1 MKLIEA
7 LVVAQQEYGIDGHWQ
22 TIHFGNAL
30 HIKRVIDGFYEAHDG
45 GIGLFSRSDRLE
57 TVLADFAERYPYELL
72 DEQWKAAPYTKGA
85 PRLDQGVNH

>member
-7 LVVAQQEYGIDGHWQ
+7 FVVAQQEYGTLGHWKA
-22 TIHFGNAL
+22 IHFGNAL
-30 HIKRVIDGFYEAHDG
+30 HLERDVDGYYEAHDC

-72 DEQWKAAPYTKGA
+72 DEQWKVSP
-85 PRLDQGVNH
+85 